1 MENKF
6 NEIKSVR
13 FIDDQPPDLSF
24 PRRGQLG
31 GNDSELG
38 KPAEILAA
46 GEGIETM
53 LALKSALPSLP
64 MIAGLSANHLAAL
77 DLPPA
82 LRRLYIARDNNAAGL
97 NAAERL
103 RGRTDGI
110 DVRELVPVYADFN
123 LDLCRLGAAVLRAHL
138 ADQFVPSDLGT
149 FRRPPQSN

>member
-1 MENKF
+1 M
-6 NEIKSVR
+6 
-13 FIDDQPPDLSF
+13 
-24 PRRGQLG
+24 
-31 GNDSELG
+31 
-38 KPAEILAA
+38 
-46 GEGIETM
+46 M

-123 LDLCRLGAAVLRAHL
+123 LDLCRLGADGMRTLLAHRL
-138 ADQFVPSDLGT
+138 VPSD
-149 FRRPPQSN
+149 RRRFLADDRHIDQQR